1 MRQIGILIVL
11 IILLGSCRP
20 PVQSP
25 DNLKQSDS
33 PQLLAVHYAGG
44 FEMTDVDTGILLT
57 VRNPWQHSTG
67 VEYRYLL
74 SNRVQKSEIKS
85 ENFTIVKTPVTRIIC
100 LSTTHIG
107 FIQFFHKASSIIGIS
122 GKDYV
127 VNDSVRDGIA
137 ENRIFDVGYDENL
150 NYELILRLR
159 PDVVFAYG
167 VNVSVTN
174 TVRKLNELG
183 IPVILIGEYLEQDPL
198 GKMEWVKVFG
208 ACYGMGKTVSER
220 FDSVTANYN
229 QFKEL
234 ASKEGQKP
242 SVLLGLPWRGSWY
255 VSGSKSYIA
264 RLISDAG
271 GQYIW
276 GNLNYNESV
285 PVALEKIYENALTAE
300 YWINPGEAR
309 SIIDVISVDE
319 RFKLLP
325 ALTSG
330 KVFNNDRYMSASG
343 GNGFYE
349 SGVTEPDIILSDL
362 IYILHPHLLPSHN
375 LKYYRKLQ

>member
-1 MRQIGILIVL
+1 M

>member
-1 MRQIGILIVL
+1 MRQI
-11 IILLGSCRP
+11 IILVALITALGSCKP
-20 PVQSP
+20 PVHRP
-25 DNLKQSDS
+25 DNLKQTDS
-33 PQLLAVHYAGG
+33 VKSLTVHYAGG
-44 FEMTDVDTGILLT
+44 FELVDVDTGILLT
-57 VRNPWQHSTG
+57 VKNPWQHSTG
-67 VEYRYLL
+67 IEYRYLL
-74 SNRVQKSEIKS
+74 SDRVLKSEIIS
-85 ENFTIVKTPVTRIIC
+85 ENFTIVKTPVTRVIC

-107 FIQFFHKASSIIGIS
+107 FIQFFHRTNSIIGVS

-127 VNDSVRDGIA
+127 VNDSVRNGIA
-137 ENRIFDVGYDENL
+137 EKRVFDVGYDENL

-198 GKMEWVKVFG
+198 GKMEWVKAFG
-208 ACYGMGKTVSER
+208 ACYGIGKTVSER
-220 FDSVTANYN
+220 FDSVTASYEK
-229 QFKEL
+229 FKEL
-234 ASKEGQKP
+234 ASKETQKP

-271 GQYIW
+271 GRYIW
-276 GNLNYNESV
+276 ENLNYNESV

-309 SIIDVISVDE
+309 SIDDVISVDE
-319 RFKLLP
+319 RFKILP
-325 ALTSG
+325 SITSG
-330 KVFNNDRYMSASG
+330 KVFNNDMYISSSG